1 MSQRTVARRYA
12 TALYRE
18 ADSAGTLE
26 AVDDDVLMLRQ
37 SIDSNDELSRF
48 FESPVIPQEKKDD
61 VLTSLLEDRVASLT
75 LRFLRLLVEKDRETM
90 TKAILDQ
97 YQSLRDEQRNI
108 VDAHVTVAKALADE
122 TRDALVE
129 ALEEKT
135 GKSIRLH
142 MKENPDLIGGLVI
155 RIGDRV
161 IDGSV
166 RNQLNALRDRFH
178 GSALSVDAD
187 AFEVNA
193 SVD

>member
-1 MSQRTVARRYA
+1 
-12 TALYRE
+12 
-18 ADSAGTLE
+18 
-26 AVDDDVLMLRQ
+26 
-37 SIDSNDELSRF
+37 
-48 FESPVIPQEKKDD
+48 
-61 VLTSLLEDRVASLT
+61 
-75 LRFLRLLVEKDRETM
+75 
-90 TKAILDQ
+90 
-97 YQSLRDEQRNI
+97 
-108 VDAHVTVAKALADE
+108 VDAHVTVAKALSDE

-155 RIGDRV
+155 RIGDHV

-178 GSALSVDAD
+178 GSALSVNAD
-187 AFEVNA
+187 AFDVNA